1 MNKSNRGYYSEHLC
15 GPACY
20 LTQIKMITMMKTASI
35 LFVLLLCSLAAA
47 ATATAEGECNADD
60 GSCMN
65 PEESN
70 SFEFATTVPETGQNA
85 NSNCQDK
92 EEACAGWARM
102 GECDANP
109 DYMLSE

>member
-1 MNKSNRGYYSEHLC
+1 
-15 GPACY
+15 
-20 LTQIKMITMMKTASI
+20 MITMIKTASI
-35 LFVLLLCSLAAA
+35 LFVLLLCSLAVA
-47 ATATAEGECNADD
+47 ATATEGECNADD
-60 GSCMN
+60 GSCNAN
-65 PEESN
+65 PDDNN
-70 SFEFATTVPETGQNA
+70 SFEFATTVPETGQNT